1 MKRSEINASI
11 RSGEA
16 FMAQCK
22 FHLPEFAHWALP
34 DWQAMATPTAERNIF
49 QIFDC
54 QLGWDATD
62 FGLGNFT
69 KCGLLLFTIRNG
81 KKANWASK
89 EGKLYCE
96 KIMVATDG
104 QETPMHFHWTK
115 MEDIINRG
123 GAPLHVTVHTS
134 DPGDESVD
142 MVSVVNVTIDGVEK
156 AVPAGTVIV
165 LTPGQSIT
173 LTSGVYHTFRPVGGT
188 TLIGEVSIVNDDD
201 TDNRFAND
209 LPRFPTIIEDEPP
222 YRLLMN
228 DYATFLK

>member
-1 MKRSEINASI
+1 
-11 RSGEA
+11 
-16 FMAQCK
+16 
-22 FHLPEFAHWALP
+22 
-34 DWQAMATPTAERNIF
+34 
-49 QIFDC
+49 
-54 QLGWDATD
+54 
-62 FGLGNFT
+62 
-69 KCGLLLFTIRNG
+69 
-81 KKANWASK
+81 
-89 EGKLYCE
+89 
-96 KIMVATDG
+96 
-104 QETPMHFHWTK
+104 
-115 MEDIINRG
+115 
-123 GAPLHVTVHTS
+123 
-134 DPGDESVD
+134 

-165 LTPGQSIT
+165 LNPGQSIT